1 MKIPK
6 HEKKEPCIFF
16 ILFSSIEIFFLESFC
31 QKKEV
36 SMEERR
42 NEAKKSVQLKLAFD
56 KTENEKTVKSLAY
69 LYKK

>member
-1 MKIPK
+1 
-6 HEKKEPCIFF
+6 
-16 ILFSSIEIFFLESFC
+16 
-31 QKKEV
+31 
-36 SMEERR
+36 MEERR

>member
-1 MKIPK
+1 MKK
-6 HEKKEPCIFF
+6 RN
-16 ILFSSIEIFFLESFC
+16 LVFFLFFFLPLKFFFLSLFVK
-31 QKKEV
+31 KKEV